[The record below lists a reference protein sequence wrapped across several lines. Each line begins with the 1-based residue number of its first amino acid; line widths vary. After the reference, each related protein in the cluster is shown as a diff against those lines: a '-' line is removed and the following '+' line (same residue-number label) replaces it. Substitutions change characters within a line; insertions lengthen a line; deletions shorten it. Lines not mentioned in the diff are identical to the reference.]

1 MMIKSFLLAAALII
15 ASFSSLAQGRYY
27 TKSGNISFF
36 SRTDLE
42 DIDAHN
48 RSVTCVLD
56 TKTGNVQF
64 SVLMKGFEFKKA
76 LMQEH
81 FNEDYVES
89 DKFPKGE
96 FKGQITDNADI
107 DYNQDGSRQVKV
119 KGQLTIHGQ
128 TNDIE
133 VDGTLAIKDGK
144 ISISSEFP
152 VTVADYKIQVAA
164 FAKNKVAKSV
174 SVKVSCLL
182 EPLK

>member
-1 MMIKSFLLAAALII
+1 MLKLLCMMLAFTLGKVSF
-15 ASFSSLAQGRYY
+15 AQEKYY
-27 TKSGNISFF
+27 TKTGSISFF
-36 SRTDLE
+36 SRTPLE

-81 FNEDYVES
+81 FNEDYIES
-89 DKFPKGE
+89 DKYPRAE
-96 FKGQITDNADI
+96 FRGQIINNANI
-107 DYNQDGSRQVKV
+107 DFSKEGVQQAKV

-128 TNDIE
+128 TNE
-133 VDGTLAIKDGK
+133 VETDGTVSAKNGK
-144 ISISSEFP
+144 IFISSEFP
-152 VTVADYKIQVAA
+152 VTVADYKISIAA
-164 FAKNKVAKSV
+164 FAREKVAKTV
-174 SVKVSCLL
+174 NVKVSCML

>member
-1 MMIKSFLLAAALII
+1 MRKNLLVIVGLFLCTVT
-15 ASFSSLAQGRYY
+15 FSQGKYF
-27 TKSGNISFF
+27 TKTGSISFF

-56 TKTGNVQF
+56 TKTGNAQF

-89 DKFPKGE
+89 DKYPKAE
-96 FKGQITDNADI
+96 FKGAIVNNSNI
-107 DYNQDGSRQVKV
+107 DYTKDGTYQAKV
-119 KGQLTIHGQ
+119 RGPLSIHGQ
-128 TNDIE
+128 TKEIE
-133 VDGTLAIKDGK
+133 TDGTVTVSSGK
-144 ISISSEFP
+144 IQLAAEFP
-152 VTVADYKIQVAA
+152 VTIADYKISVAA
-164 FAKNKVAKSV
+164 FAKNKVAKTIN
-174 SVKVSCLL
+174 VKVSCTL

>member
-1 MMIKSFLLAAALII
+1 MIRNVLLIVTFFVSTIAAG
-15 ASFSSLAQGRYY
+15 QGRYF
-27 TKSGNISFF
+27 TKTGSISFF
-36 SRTDLE
+36 SRTPLE

-89 DKFPKGE
+89 DKFPRGE
-96 FKGQITDNADI
+96 FKGQIVNNSSI
-107 DYNQDGSRQVKV
+107 DYTRETTQQAKV
-119 KGQLTIHGQ
+119 KGQMTIHGQ
-128 TNDIE
+128 TKDVE
-133 VDGTLAIKDGK
+133 TDGTITIKDGR
-144 ISISSEFP
+144 ISIAAEFP
-152 VTVADYKIQVAA
+152 LTVADYKISVAA
-164 FAKNKVAKSV
+164 FAKEKEAKTVNVKVA
-174 SVKVSCLL
+174 CLL